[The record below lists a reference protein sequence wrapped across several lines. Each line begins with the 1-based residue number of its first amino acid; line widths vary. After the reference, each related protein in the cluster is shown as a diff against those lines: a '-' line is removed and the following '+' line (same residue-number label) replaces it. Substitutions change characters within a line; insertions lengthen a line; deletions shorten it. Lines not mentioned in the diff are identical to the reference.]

1 MWSIMN
7 KHIKNFTSLIIDA
20 VLSGIMISV
29 GGTVYLLCENKI
41 MGSFLFSFGL
51 FTIVQRGFALY
62 TGKVGYIPE
71 NSPGYILEVLI
82 TLVGNTAGTAFGA
95 LTLQQTRFAD
105 ALREKA
111 VKSMEIKTGDSI
123 ASQLI
128 LGAFCG
134 MLMYLAVDN
143 AKECRKKNADMSLVF
158 GVCLPVMIFII
169 CGFNHSI
176 ADTFYMFSSGTFPK
190 DIPYILIVAAGNAI
204 GGMMIPFFKK
214 IVPRYK

>member
-7 KHIKNFTSLIIDA
+7 KGTKKYIALILNA
-20 VLSGIMISV
+20 VLSGIMIGV
-29 GGTVYLLCENKI
+29 GGSVYLLCENKI
-41 MGSFLFSFGL
+41 AGSFLFSFGL

-71 NSPGYILEVLI
+71 NSRGYILETLI
-82 TLVGNTAGTAFGA
+82 TLIGNIIGTAFSA
-95 LTLQQTRFAD
+95 LMLQQTRFSVC
-105 ALREKA
+105 LREKA
-111 VKSMEIKTGDSI
+111 LASMEIKTSDSI

-143 AKECRKKNADMSLVF
+143 AKESRKKNADISFVF
-158 GVCLPVMIFII
+158 GICVPVMIFII

-176 ADTFYMFSSGTFPK
+176 ADAFYMFSAGTFPK
-190 DIPYILIVAAGNAI
+190 DILYILTVAAGNAA
-204 GGMMIPFFKK
+204 GGMMIPLIKK
-214 IVPRYK
+214 ITPI

>member
-1 MWSIMN
+1 MWWTMN
-7 KHIKNFTSLIIDA
+7 KHAKKLISLVLNA
-20 VLSGIMISV
+20 VLSGILISV
-29 GGTVYLLCENKI
+29 GGAVYLLCDNKI
-41 MGSFLFSFGL
+41 MGSFLFRFGL

-71 NSPGYILEVLI
+71 NSPGYILETFI
-82 TLVGNTAGTAFGA
+82 TLAGNIAGTTFGA
-95 LTLQQTRFAD
+95 ILLQQTRFAD
-105 ALREKA
+105 SLRDKA
-111 VKSMEIKTGDSI
+111 AVSMDIKTGDSVT
-123 ASQLI
+123 SQFI

-176 ADTFYMFSSGTFPK
+176 ADAFYMFTARTFPE
-190 DIPYILIVAAGNAI
+190 DLPYILIVASGNAV
-204 GGMMIPFFKK
+204 GSMMIPVVRK
-214 IVPRYK
+214 ISSFQ

>member
-1 MWSIMN
+1 MN
-7 KHIKNFTSLIIDA
+7 KNVGKYIVLILNA

-29 GGTVYLLCENKI
+29 GGAVYLLCENKI
-41 MGSFLFSFGL
+41 IGSFLFSFGL

-71 NSPGYILEVLI
+71 NSPVYIIETLI
-82 TLVGNTAGTAFGA
+82 TLIGNIAGTA
-95 LTLQQTRFAD
+95 LTAILLQHTRFSQT
-105 ALREKA
+105 LHEKA
-111 VKSMEIKTGDSI
+111 AVCMAAKTSDSI

-143 AKECRKKNADMSLVF
+143 AKESRKKKADMSFVF
-158 GVCLPVMIFII
+158 GICIPVMIFII

-176 ADTFYMFSSGTFPK
+176 ADAFYMFSTGTFPE
-190 DIPYILIVAAGNAI
+190 DIPYILTVAAGNAA
-204 GGMMIPFFKK
+204 GGMMIPLIKK
-214 IVPRYK
+214 ITPI

>member
-7 KHIKNFTSLIIDA
+7 KNVVKYVVLILNA

-29 GGTVYLLCENKI
+29 GGAVYLMCENKI
-41 MGSFLFSFGL
+41 IGSFLFSFGL

-71 NSPGYILEVLI
+71 NAPVYIIEVLV
-82 TLVGNTAGTAFGA
+82 TLIGNAAGTAFA
-95 LTLQQTRFAD
+95 AVMLRQTRFSQ
-105 ALREKA
+105 ALHEKA
-111 VKSMEIKTGDSI
+111 DLCMTAKTGDTI
-123 ASQLI
+123 VSQLI

-143 AKECRKKNADMSLVF
+143 AKECRKRNADISLVF
-158 GVCLPVMIFII
+158 GISIPVMIFII

-176 ADTFYMFSSGTFPK
+176 ADAFYMFSAGNFPK
-190 DIPYILIVAAGNAI
+190 DIPYILTVAAGNAI
-204 GGMMIPFFKK
+204 GGMMMPLVKK
-214 IVPRYK
+214 ITSS

>member
-1 MWSIMN
+1 MWLIMN
-7 KHIKNFTSLIIDA
+7 KQVKKFTQIIFNA

-29 GGTVYLLCENKI
+29 GGAVYLLCDNKI

-71 NSPGYILEVLI
+71 NSPGYILETFI
-82 TLVGNTAGTAFGA
+82 TLVGNIIGTAFGA
-95 LTLQQTRFAD
+95 ILLQQTRFSGS
-105 ALREKA
+105 LRDKA
-111 VKSMEIKTGDSI
+111 AASMEIKTGDSI

-176 ADTFYMFSSGTFPK
+176 ADAFYMFTAGTFP
-190 DIPYILIVAAGNAI
+190 DDLPYIFTIAAGNAA
-204 GGMMIPFFKK
+204 GGMMIPFIRK
-214 IVPRYK
+214 ISPAQ

>member
-7 KHIKNFTSLIIDA
+7 KNVGKYVVLILNA

-29 GGTVYLLCENKI
+29 GGAVYLMCENKI
-41 MGSFLFSFGL
+41 IGSFLFSFGL

-71 NSPGYILEVLI
+71 NAPVYIIEVLV
-82 TLVGNTAGTAFGA
+82 TLIGNAAGTAFA
-95 LTLQQTRFAD
+95 AVMLRQTRFSQT
-105 ALREKA
+105 LHEKA
-111 VKSMEIKTGDSI
+111 ELCMTAKTGDTTV
-123 ASQLI
+123 SQLI

-143 AKECRKKNADMSLVF
+143 AKECRKRNADISLVF
-158 GVCLPVMIFII
+158 GISIPVMIFII

-176 ADTFYMFSSGTFPK
+176 ADAFYMFMAGAFPN
-190 DIPYILIVAAGNAI
+190 DMPYILTVAAGNAI
-204 GGMMIPFFKK
+204 GGMLMPIVKK
-214 IVPRYK
+214 ITSS